1 MTDLST
7 SELVSAPPEVR
18 GSGPGWY
25 LREAV
30 RISRFDTRAIGR
42 SSHDRAALAYGAA
55 IFGVGSLL
63 ATAGVWP
70 SPDVDQLDQPISPVA
85 VVLMIG
91 GSFAA
96 SALGIAVMHGA
107 ASLLFGATGTYL
119 RLLRALWMGSLV
131 KWLVVVPVV
140 GPLVAGV
147 WSLLVALV
155 TFEEVDGIERLQAL
169 ALSLGYNAAIAAI
182 SLAMS

>member
-30 RISRFDTRAIGR
+30 RISRFDTRAIER
-42 SSHDRAALAYGAA
+42 SSHDRALAYGAA

-63 ATAGVWP
+63 ATAGVWLGP
-70 SPDVDQLDQPISPVA
+70 SPDVDQPISPVA
-85 VVLMIG
+85 FVLMIG

-96 SALGIAVMHGA
+96 SAVGTAVMHGA